1 MPTILNGIRISY
13 INGTTVANATNPVLA
28 IHGKVGVGAAYV
40 ILTQQRNR
48 KASNMAFNKNTEAV

>member
-1 MPTILNGIRISY
+1 MPTILNGIGIGY
-13 INGTTVANATNPVLA
+13 INGTTVANATNPVLKA

-48 KASNMAFNKNTEAV
+48 KGKQNGI